1 MAYLG
6 MNDLREVEKKIAQGD
21 KQAAL
26 ILDAMILQ
34 TAKDIVS
41 LGAVTCG
48 KIDKI
53 ILTGGMAHSKM
64 LTDKLR
70 ERVEFLAPVDVI
82 AGTYEMEALAFGICG
97 CCGEKRRPVDCP
109 GRPRRIEKKI

>member
-1 MAYLG
+1 MGDVEGGFSPDAFRGLSVRLLTKLCYSGRYTEQEMQKRLKGKGGLMAYLG

-53 ILTGGMAHSKM
+53 ILTGVWP
-64 LTDKLR
+64 T
-70 ERVEFLAPVDVI
+70 
-82 AGTYEMEALAFGICG
+82 
-97 CCGEKRRPVDCP
+97 RRCSQ
-109 GRPRRIEKKI
+109 IS

>member
-82 AGTYEMEALAFGICG
+82 AGTYEMEALAVGILRVLR
-97 CCGEKRRPVDCP
+97 GEEKARRLP
-109 GRPRRIEKKI
+109 GQTKKD